1 MSNTLNEGK
10 LKLNELNSLL
20 LQLSGRY
27 KEIERQRINLEKER
41 KKSINIIDMIPKVN
55 SVINALYD
63 RIAGDMV
70 KLCENAI
77 TDASHEIINDN
88 TNIGMEV
95 YTERGQ
101 IAVNIGSSI
110 ELDEN
115 TRILRSIVDG
125 EGGGL
130 TNVVCFSLRSII
142 VSRSGQRKFMVI
154 DEPDCWLDNG
164 KINPFFNVI
173 FRMATLGGYQIIAL
187 THHDTSNFE
196 DSVNILTITR
206 DEDNNSQIAISGL
219 QTPCGGEN
227 VIESVQLKNFGG
239 HENITFPLCPGL
251 NFIRG
256 LSNVGKSRLL
266 RALRCVILGEGNDG
280 DISTFKSLKNNKI
293 ITDVHKKCSVKIIF
307 DHGKELT
314 WTRRRTGSPKEVWSL
329 YNSDGTIATLS
340 DGTLCENNPNGSIWA
355 GSSEVL
361 NIKPLHKL
369 CAQLHT
375 QKLPMFAINENG
387 RTIASLLS
395 IGKDAGILREML
407 SLAKTEDN
415 EAKAAIKQI
424 DRSLENCGK
433 ELLSLSFLNDLNN
446 RYNNLKNIQ
455 DILIEKSQSYS
466 QIHDLL
472 NEYNSLKIRRE
483 ESLFLISKIPEKP
496 DLINTSDILSLYM
509 EYKQKNSKKNELKD
523 ILKKIDI
530 VHTLPVPELVNTE
543 RLFDLFEEFHI
554 LQDKKEK
561 NLHFKDIIEKIE
573 IPHNDLTYLNT
584 LYKEYVNNENKLRL
598 LNDFLKLIPQ
608 PLAIDKNISTIYNLT
623 EEYMSCCELLDDE
636 EEKERN
642 IQLEIIKEKAIND
655 DLKVQLGKCP
665 TCGQSLKHHKHKD

>member
-1 MSNTLNEGK
+1 MSSFNESKNK
-10 LKLNELNSLL
+10 LSELNSII
-20 LQLSGRY
+20 LQLNGRY
-27 KEIERQRINLEKER
+27 NEIERQKSTLEKDR
-41 KKSINIIDMIPKVN
+41 KKSLDIIDMIPKAN

-88 TNIGMEV
+88 TDIGMEV

-110 ELDEN
+110 AIDEN
-115 TRILRSIVDG
+115 NRILRSIVDG

-173 FRMATLGGYQIIAL
+173 YRMATLGGYQIIAL

-206 DEDNNSQIAISGL
+206 DEDHHSHLSISGF
-219 QTPCGGEN
+219 QTPMEN
-227 VIESVQLKNFGG
+227 ENIIESIRLKNFGG
-239 HENITFPLCPGL
+239 HEDITFPLCPGL

-256 LSNVGKSRLL
+256 MSNVGKSRLL

-280 DISTFKSLKNNKI
+280 DISTFKTLKNNRI
-293 ITDVHKKCSVKIIF
+293 ITDVHKKCSVQITF
-307 DHGKELT
+307 DQGKVLT
-314 WTRRRTGSPKEVWSL
+314 WTRKRSGSPKEVWSL
-329 YNSDGTIATLS
+329 QNKDGEIATLS
-340 DGTLCENNPNGSIWA
+340 DGTLCENNANGALWA

-407 SLAKTEDN
+407 SMAKAEDN

-433 ELLSLSFLNDLNN
+433 ELLSLSFLNNLQTH
-446 RYNNLKNIQ
+446 YNNLKNIQ
-455 DILIEKSQSYS
+455 DSLDEQNDTIHTITQLIEEYKILQKRKDNCKKIIQNIPEPIELIDTKNIFNLYS
-466 QIHDLL
+466 EYLL
-472 NEYNSLKIRRE
+472 NKNKVYKLNNIQETIQNIGE
-483 ESLFLISKIPEKP
+483 APDIIDTESIFE
-496 DLINTSDILSLYM
+496 
-509 EYKQKNSKKNELKD
+509 
-523 ILKKIDI
+523 
-530 VHTLPVPELVNTE
+530 
-543 RLFDLFEEFHI
+543 LFEEFYS
-554 LQDKKEK
+554 LLEKKEHNVNFQHLINNIQLPESNLKELHSLYVEYK
-561 NLHFKDIIEKIE
+561 NNEKKICHMKHFLNIIPPTITIDKQVKDVSALIEEYMDCYDTLDAMEIEQEKIE
-573 IPHNDLTYLNT
+573 KQKI
-584 LYKEYVNNENKLRL
+584 
-598 LNDFLKLIPQ
+598 
-608 PLAIDKNISTIYNLT
+608 
-623 EEYMSCCELLDDE
+623 EEQ
-636 EEKERN
+636 KV
-642 IQLEIIKEKAIND
+642 ND
-655 DLKVQLGKCP
+655 DLKLKLGQCP
-665 TCGQSLKHHKHKD
+665 TCGQTLPHHHKGTHS